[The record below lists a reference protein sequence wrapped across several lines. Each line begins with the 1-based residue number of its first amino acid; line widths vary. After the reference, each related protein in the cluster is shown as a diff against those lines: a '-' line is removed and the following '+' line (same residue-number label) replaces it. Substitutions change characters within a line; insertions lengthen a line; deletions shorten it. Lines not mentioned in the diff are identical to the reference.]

1 MRRQDGYT
9 LLEMSIA
16 VAVTSLM
23 IALVLS
29 VGVETMSFWSY
40 ADEDFSVQF
49 EANRAFDRTTE
60 ILRKVGRNTVG
71 AVTYPQV
78 SPDQTEISFRILQ
91 DADGNGYPFDG
102 TTGDLEWTSDVFTI
116 RRDTGDETLYVF
128 DQFGNRVWTL
138 GRYVDEV
145 QFQMVEQNNTL
156 GIDEVR
162 AVITAS
168 HEANDGN
175 EIRYTASGSIHMRN

>member
-1 MRRQDGYT
+1 MKRQEGYT

-29 VGVETMSFWSY
+29 VGVETVGFASY

-60 ILRKVGRNTVG
+60 ILRKVGRNTVSG
-71 AVTYPQV
+71 VTYPAI
-78 SPDQTEISFRILQ
+78 SPDGSEISFRVLQ

-116 RRDTGDETLYVF
+116 RRDAADDTLYVF

-145 QFQMVEQNNTL
+145 QFEMVEQNNTL
-156 GIDEVR
+156 GIDEVS
-162 AVITAS
+162 ASISAS
-168 HEANDGN
+168 HLANDGN